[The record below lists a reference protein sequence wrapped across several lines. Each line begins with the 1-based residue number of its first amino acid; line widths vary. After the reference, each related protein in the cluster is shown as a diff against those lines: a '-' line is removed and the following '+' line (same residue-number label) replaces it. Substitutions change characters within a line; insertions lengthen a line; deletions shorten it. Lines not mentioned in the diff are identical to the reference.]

1 MLNEWIKNNSSLWF
15 SKVQHFELFP
25 GDFVGFKM
33 TDYIKIREIWS
44 PKKFNPVK
52 ANFWF
57 FQWHLGSYPGKISF
71 LIFIFQVIYCYFI
84 DLSIILIK
92 FGFLMHFGSEKL
104 TQWPLIL
111 LSKNKLISNILYK
124 NRLCYL
130 KSRCDVFIIKGSW
143 MAPYIAAWSMMYLL
157 QIVCYA
163 MK

>member
-1 MLNEWIKNNSSLWF
+1 MKTIPVYDFQKFKILNFFLAISLDLRWRMI
-15 SKVQHFELFP
+15 SKYVKFDL
-25 GDFVGFKM
+25 
-33 TDYIKIREIWS
+33 

-52 ANFWF
+52 AKFWF
-57 FQWHLGSYPGKISF
+57 FQWYLGSYPGKIPF

-84 DLSIILIK
+84 VLSIIVIK

-111 LSKNKLISNILYK
+111 LSKKKLISNILYK

-130 KSRCDVFIIKGSW
+130 KTRCDDFIIKGSW

-157 QIVCYA
+157 QIFCYT